1 MKIVRFILS
10 VTITSILC
18 YFLSAKMEGMPPIG
32 KFINPYTGFW
42 QNGQKEALELEETM
56 KLTGLQ
62 EEVVVKFDEQYYPHI
77 FAKNDNDLY
86 FTQGYVTARDRL
98 WQMEF
103 QLLAAAGRVSEV
115 IGKKAIDFD
124 RGKRR
129 IGLLY
134 GAKRMLEKVSQNTK
148 SFAALQAYT
157 NGINAYIDQL
167 DYTDYPIEY
176 KLLDYSPEP
185 WENLKSCL
193 FLKLMENDLSRYEA
207 DLENTNA
214 LKLFGREDFE
224 FLFPERN
231 PNLDPIIPKGTSWD
245 LRQLKWKNQR
255 KIIHRHL
262 PNKL

>member
-1 MKIVRFILS
+1 MKIARFILS
-10 VTITSILC
+10 VIITSILC
-18 YFLSAKMEGMPPIG
+18 YYLSAKMEGMPPIG

-42 QNGQKEALELEETM
+42 QNGQKEALELNETL
-56 KLTGLQ
+56 KLSGLQ

-103 QLLAAAGRVSEV
+103 QLLVAAGRVSEV

-124 RGKRR
+124 REKRR
-129 IGLLY
+129 IGLTY
-134 GAKRMLEKVSQNTK
+134 GARRMLESVSKNSK
-148 SFAALQAYT
+148 SLAALQAYT
-157 NGINAYIDQL
+157 NGVNAYIEQL
-167 DYTDYPIEY
+167 DYADYPIEY
-176 KLLDYSPEP
+176 KLLDYAPEP

-193 FLKLMENDLSRYEA
+193 FSKLMENDLSRYEA

-214 LKLFGREDFE
+214 LKLFGRKDFE

-231 PNLDPIIPKGTSWD
+231 PNLDPIIPKVLLGI
-245 LRQLKWKNQR
+245 LPRLK
-255 KIIHRHL
+255 
-262 PNKL
+262 